1 MAIRDLKDE
10 KRQINISMDL
20 ITRIETRVAQSDE
33 FNTIEKYVEYIL
45 SRVLDIIEKQFP
57 YDKKGVANLDSF
69 LKADEEEK
77 IKKRLE
83 NLGYM

>member
-33 FNTIEKYVEYIL
+33 FSTIEKYVEYIL

-57 YDKKGVANLDSF
+57 DDKKGVGNHDSS